1 APDPAYLHWRFG
13 TAACARGSFAVR
25 DASGDLQGLAIAA
38 PSGGH
43 LEVDCWWAREPGEGA
58 ESAAPL
64 LGGVLGAAA
73 RAAGLELRVELPLW
87 HSSLAML
94 LESGLRLA
102 PSGRSR
108 WVVSL
113 APRLD
118 LEVLRNRWLRQRG
131 DGLGAL
137 GAGMEAGQ
145 WPRPAVG
152 HAEDD
157 AVESTPPRS

>member
-1 APDPAYLHWRFG
+1 MTRRPV
-13 TAACARGSFAVR
+13 CS
-25 DASGDLQGLAIAA
+25 S
-38 PSGGH
+38 S
-43 LEVDCWWAREPGEGA
+43 
-58 ESAAPL
+58 
-64 LGGVLGAAA
+64 A
-73 RAAGLELRVELPLW
+73 RATASVVVPMLMNSDELSGICAVQARAMAALPFGLPHWAMSFPLAALTAL
-87 HSSLAML
+87 S
-94 LESGLRLA
+94 LRLA